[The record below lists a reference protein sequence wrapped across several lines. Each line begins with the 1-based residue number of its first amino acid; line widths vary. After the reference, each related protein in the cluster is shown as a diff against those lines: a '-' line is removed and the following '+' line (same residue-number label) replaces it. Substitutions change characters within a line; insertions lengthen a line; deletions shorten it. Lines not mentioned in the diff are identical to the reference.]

1 MEVIQVTG
9 EIWGLETPRK
19 VFWRYPLK
27 AGLGFEWNKFYDS
40 VFILHYMCIFFK
52 HCFLDIPS
60 DAFGEGNGSPLQ
72 CFCLEN
78 PRDRGAWWAAI
89 YGLAQSRTRLK
100 RLSSSSSMI
109 NMIVVWRDCTPVHN
123 TDTCIPTIVIVTKW
137 HAIECS
143 RCTRYC
149 DNPLHILCLIFTP
162 KLLPELITCSLRG
175 KYLSVSDCV
184 LVCWHSVS
192 LN

>member
-89 YGLAQSRTRLK
+89 YGVTQSRTRLK
-100 RLSSSSSMI
+100 RFSSSREAWCAVIHGVVKSRTRLSDWNDWLKTLRSERTASSQMYI
-109 NMIVVWRDCTPVHN
+109 
-123 TDTCIPTIVIVTKW
+123 
-137 HAIECS
+137 
-143 RCTRYC
+143 
-149 DNPLHILCLIFTP
+149 
-162 KLLPELITCSLRG
+162 
-175 KYLSVSDCV
+175 
-184 LVCWHSVS
+184 
-192 LN
+192 